1 MTTKHTPGRLAI
13 KDRLLDGRCQ
23 FTILGGDGAIVAG
36 VDARDNVLAGFGK
49 ENDARSRCADGQQEA
64 WANAEHLVACW
75 NACERRGRRRPPMPD
90 KHEGVVA
97 QLRVGPLCGF
107 AMTDAQLD
115 DIAAILKREYGDARR
130 DALEEA
136 ARICDL
142 IVHRVCAEDAADTRL
157 YERAS
162 GEDAGCCARA
172 IRAAKE
178 EARE

>member
-1 MTTKHTPGRLAI
+1 MPNHERVAEEIAKELVGTPVER
-13 KDRLLDGRCQ
+13 
-23 FTILGGDGAIVAG
+23 
-36 VDARDNVLAGFGK
+36 
-49 ENDARSRCADGQQEA
+49 
-64 WANAEHLVACW
+64 
-75 NACERRGRRRPPMPD
+75 CERAA
-90 KHEGVVA
+90 VVSI
-97 QLRVGPLCGF
+97 LR
-107 AMTDAQLD
+107 
-115 DIAAILKREYGDARR
+115 REYGDARR

-178 EARE
+178 EAHE